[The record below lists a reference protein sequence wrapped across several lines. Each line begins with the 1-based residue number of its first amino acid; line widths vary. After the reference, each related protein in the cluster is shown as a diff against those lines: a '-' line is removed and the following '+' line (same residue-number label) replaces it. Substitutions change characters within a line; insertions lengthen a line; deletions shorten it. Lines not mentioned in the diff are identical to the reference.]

1 MAVAYL
7 DIKKWGNSLGVRIPA
22 VIAREARLKE
32 NQKVRIETDGDQVTI
47 RAADN
52 SLLSLEQRLDIFD
65 KEKFGVEIMAAQSVG
80 VEIMAARSVGAEV
93 WD

>member
-22 VIAREARLKE
+22 VIAREARFKE

>member
-7 DIKKWGNSLGVRIPA
+7 DIKKWGNSLGVRLPA

-52 SLLSLEQRLDIFD
+52 SFLSLEQRLEIFD
-65 KEKFGVEIMAAQSVG
+65 KEKFGVEIMAVQ
-80 VEIMAARSVGAEV
+80 SVGAEV

>member
-65 KEKFGVEIMAAQSVG
+65 KEKLGGEIMATQ
-80 VEIMAARSVGAEV
+80 SVGAEV
-93 WD
+93 WE

>member
-7 DIKKWGNSLGVRIPA
+7 DIKKWGNSLGVRLPA
-22 VIAREARLKE
+22 VIAREARFKE

>member
-47 RAADN
+47 RAADDN
-52 SLLSLEQRLDIFD
+52 LLSLEQRLEIFD
-65 KEKFGVEIMAAQSVG
+65 KEKLGGEIMATQ
-80 VEIMAARSVGAEV
+80 SVGAEV
-93 WD
+93 WE

>member
-7 DIKKWGNSLGVRIPA
+7 DIKKWGNSLGVRLPA
-22 VIAREARLKE
+22 SIAREARLKE

-65 KEKFGVEIMAAQSVG
+65 KEKFGGEIMAAQSVG
-80 VEIMAARSVGAEV
+80 AEV
-93 WD
+93 WE

>member
-7 DIKKWGNSLGVRIPA
+7 DIKKWGNSLGVRLPA

-80 VEIMAARSVGAEV
+80 AEV

>member
-7 DIKKWGNSLGVRIPA
+7 DIKKWGNSLGVRLPA

-52 SLLSLEQRLDIFD
+52 SLLSLEQRLEIFD
-65 KEKFGVEIMAAQSVG
+65 KEKFAVEIMAAQSVG
-80 VEIMAARSVGAEV
+80 AEV
-93 WD
+93 WE

>member
-52 SLLSLEQRLDIFD
+52 SLLSLEQRLEIFD
-65 KEKFGVEIMAAQSVG
+65 KEKLGGEIMAAQSVG
-80 VEIMAARSVGAEV
+80 AEV
-93 WD
+93 WE

>member
-47 RAADN
+47 RAADDN
-52 SLLSLEQRLDIFD
+52 VLSLEQRLEIFD
-65 KEKFGVEIMAAQSVG
+65 KEKLGGEIMATQ
-80 VEIMAARSVGAEV
+80 SVGAEV
-93 WD
+93 WE

>member
-7 DIKKWGNSLGVRIPA
+7 DTKKWGNSLGVRLPA
-22 VIAREARLKE
+22 TIAREARLKE
-32 NQKVRIETDGDQVTI
+32 NQKVLIETDGDQVTI

-52 SLLSLEQRLDIFD
+52 SLLSLEQRLEIFD
-65 KEKFGVEIMAAQSVG
+65 KEKFGVETMVIQSL
-80 VEIMAARSVGAEV
+80 GADV

>member
-7 DIKKWGNSLGVRIPA
+7 DIKKWGNSLGVRLPA